1 VEHIRTRIMDLKDWN
16 NFLVIVGSLW
26 VSYVGHIRIRI
37 MDLRDSNNF
46 LMTVGELCG
55 TFKDWNDG

>member
-1 VEHIRTRIMDLKDWN
+1 MMDHRDWN
-16 NFLVIVGSLW
+16 NFLVNVGSLW

-37 MDLRDSNNF
+37 MDLRDSSNF

-55 TFKDWNDG
+55 RSKDWNDG